1 MKQLIN
7 RNYQSIVK
15 RGLITSHTSHVD
27 FYHKL
32 IEETK
37 EVKAELNSQID
48 LPKLKEEISDVILTC
63 LNWLRHY
70 DENPE
75 NELLKKITKN
85 ENR

>member
-7 RNYQSIVK
+7 RNYKSIQK
-15 RGLITSHTSHVD
+15 RGLITSKTSHVD

-32 IEETK
+32 VEETK
-37 EVKAELNSQID
+37 EVKAELNGQINM
-48 LPKLKEEISDVILTC
+48 PMLKEEITDVILTC

-75 NELLKKITKN
+75 NELLKKIEKN

>member
-1 MKQLIN
+1 MKQLID
-7 RNYQSIVK
+7 RNYKSIVK
-15 RGLITSHTSHVD
+15 RRLITLKTSHPD
-27 FYHKL
+27 FYNKL

-37 EVKAELNSQID
+37 EVKAELNGNID
-48 LPKLKEEISDVILTC
+48 LPKLKEEITDVILTC